1 MKSAL
6 FLLGALLLATASL
19 FGQAKPTAEP
29 AAAGKWETYEN
40 GRFGFR
46 FEYPASLRPG
56 RQPENAAG
64 RNFTDGTFSVTAQG
78 QFMHDRTIDD
88 FYRDA
93 LKAYGSDVT
102 YKVKRATWFV
112 VSADQSNGYVVYTKF
127 HVQGQNFAEFTA
139 TYPLGTGKKYD
150 PVIERMAKTFVP
162 FLKGDDYDRIP

>member
-6 FLLGALLLATASL
+6 LPLGALFLVTASL
-19 FGQAKPTAEP
+19 LAQAKTGTDPDAAE
-29 AAAGKWETYEN
+29 KWETYEN

-46 FEYPASLRPG
+46 FQYPPTLTPG
-56 RQPENAAG
+56 PLPANGAG

-78 QFMHDRTIDD
+78 QFMHGRTIDD

-93 LKAYGSDVT
+93 LKAYGNEVT
-102 YKVKRATWFV
+102 YKVKRPTWFV
-112 VSADQSNGYVVYTKF
+112 VSADQSNGYVVYQKF

-139 TYPLGTGKKYD
+139 TYPIGTGKKYD

-162 FLKGDDYDRIP
+162 FIKGDDYDRIP